1 MQATNLLEQLKN
13 YTTIVADTGDLKAIE
28 KFRPLDATT
37 NPSLITKALA
47 SDAHKQLIK
56 STLQANN
63 NNINNSIDSLT
74 IEIGKQI
81 LALIEGRVSTEIDA
95 NLAFDTQKT
104 IENAKQYIDAY
115 AKAGIDANRVLIKI
129 PATWQGIKAGEEL
142 QKIGI
147 NCNLTL
153 IFDLHQAQACADAG
167 IKLISPFV
175 GRILDWQ
182 KATEN
187 RQDISIDEDK
197 GVNSVKRIYQY
208 YKQHGYE
215 TQIMGASFRNIEQIC
230 ALAGCDFL
238 TIAPEL
244 LDKLAQTT
252 GELVPALIKNM
263 NFENMP
269 KQVLNATDY
278 ALLEEKS
285 QVTKDLLTK
294 GINGFIQ
301 ARDELAQNLSSFK

>member
-47 SDAHKQLIK
+47 SYAHKQLIK
-56 STLQANN
+56 STLQATN

-182 KATEN
+182 KTTEN

-252 GELVPALIKNM
+252 GELVPALTENM

-301 ARDELAQNLSSFK
+301 ARDELAQNLSSFN